1 MQELRK
7 TAADQHRSVNAQAV
21 QWFEDEARKQA
32 READWDELLARIRAA
47 REEMRRKHGPG
58 SDSAA
63 IIRRMR
69 QQRTAQILRAA
80 EGNCGQAGRR
90 NRR

>member
-1 MQELRK
+1 
-7 TAADQHRSVNAQAV
+7 
-21 QWFEDEARKQA
+21 
-32 READWDELLARIRAA
+32 
-47 REEMRRKHGPG
+47 MRRKHGPG
-58 SDSAA
+58 SDSAG